1 MAEKG
6 AIGNKTPWGP
16 LGEVI
21 YLRTYSRFDEERKR
35 RESWPE
41 TVDRVVEYSLS
52 LAPSPH
58 KEEATILSE
67 AMLGLKGFP
76 AGRTLW
82 IGGSNH
88 AKEFPIANYNCSFLD
103 FKEAKDAYEAVI
115 LLMSGSGVGFRVT
128 QDNVSELD
136 KNLPLKGFVEV
147 SIEPYKYV
155 GSPGQL
161 EETRV
166 EFSDDRET
174 LRLVVGDSREGWA
187 QAISTFLLACS
198 YNPPYERVKQ
208 IVINT
213 DYVRPLGERLRR
225 FGGYAS
231 GPQVLVDFFRDAQ
244 RVLFR
249 NPQGAWTQTKGLD
262 IMNLIGRTVVAGGTR
277 RCLPAGTLVYT
288 EHGAVPI
295 EDVAPGTKVMTL
307 RGWASVT
314 DHMYQGRQKTV
325 GIETAYGVLFATENH
340 RLAVYTNGGLAW
352 IEAGKLPRG
361 SFVVVFAGS
370 WYPGETEKLF
380 SDNIDK
386 ELESLEVLNEQVLRE
401 FSRRPLGDRLLLLA
415 LISPDFSAKE
425 GGARLPRDIGYSYA
439 VITLPRGLFSTSA
452 AKEFLLTLGIFPDG
466 NQGFGGRLSESGEQ
480 RFYVFGAAK
489 ALLEILASRDVDPR
503 SAVEEVLSS
512 FNFGEQ
518 AFIPVPVLGV
528 FPGPELDTYDL
539 TVADDHMFVANG
551 FLVHNSA
558 QIALGDDP
566 DFAKAKTGEWW
577 STYPWRTSSN
587 NSILFTSRPSVSD
600 LEDLL
605 TYAYEFGEPGFINAE
620 TASRRRDNFRGV
632 NPCLAGDTLVPVPGQ
647 GLVFIAELA
656 DKTVPVVDGNG
667 NIVMAKAEKTG
678 ENQPLL
684 LVRLSDG
691 SEYRVTPWHEFVL
704 VDGSKRQAKDL
715 QPGDELMPPKGV
727 EGAFGPIHDPDRAY
741 VDAWLIADG
750 TWHNQARW
758 AKLYLYPPKHK
769 YKEALEKA
777 SGKQFTGPDAQNR
790 YVMVFTGESHALP
803 KDRVPDYVLRGD
815 RETVLAFIRGYLE
828 ADGYVRKSK
837 TKGWAVQVVSVHKTF
852 LQQLQALLV
861 LLGVHSSIAKLRN
874 GGKHPL
880 PDGNGR
886 YEEYNTRTTYRLVV
900 SNPTKLVTMLGWDTP
915 ARGGYN
921 VQKKVRV
928 VAVEDTGE
936 RADVFCFG
944 VPTTQ
949 SFDLP
954 TCHSGNCS
962 EILLDDSGVCNL
974 VTLNLMAF
982 AKSPSWD
989 GVDWQDLFIT
999 ARTLTRHAIRIAL
1012 LEFPEGFER
1021 WNLVQERDRLI
1032 GVSFT
1037 GYGNFVDYLNL
1048 TPSQQSE
1055 FLKKLR
1061 EVIHKEAREYA
1072 AWLGIREPILKTTV
1086 KPEGTLSL
1094 LPGVSHGV
1102 HPDWAPY
1109 YFRRVRMSKVDAVAQ
1124 ALKALGMTPYPA
1136 PETGAKTLEEA
1147 HTWVYEFPV
1156 KSPAKR
1162 TVYEYTALEQLER
1175 YKLVMQHYTDHNVS
1189 ITVNFERHEIPE
1201 IARWI
1206 YENWNHYVGISFLRK
1221 DTSVYPLQPLEAIT
1235 EEQYKVAKLLMPDLS
1250 RLKETVDAIER
1261 GDYQATD
1268 DLDPSCATGVCPVR

>member
-1 MAEKG
+1 MNGEK
-6 AIGNKTPWGP
+6 KQSVPWGP

-21 YLRTYSRFDEERKR
+21 YLRTYSRFDEEKRR
-35 RESWPE
+35 RESWHE
-41 TVDRVVEYSLS
+41 TVERVVDYSFS
-52 LAPSPH
+52 LAPSPEP
-58 KEEATILSE
+58 EEERGVLTESMLS
-67 AMLGLKGFP
+67 LKGFP

-82 IGGSNH
+82 IGGSKH
-88 AKEFPIANYNCSFLD
+88 SREFPLANYNCSFLD
-103 FKEAKDAYEAVI
+103 FKDETDIYETVI
-115 LLMSGSGVGFRVT
+115 LLMSGAGVGFRVT
-128 QDNVSELD
+128 EDNVSRL
-136 KNLPLKGFVEV
+136 NQSLPLKDFVEV
-147 SIEPYKYV
+147 SVEPYNYV
-155 GSPGQL
+155 GSPGLL
-161 EETRV
+161 EETIL
-166 EFSDDRET
+166 ELSEDRET
-174 LRLVVGDSREGWA
+174 LKIIVGDSREAWA
-187 QAISTFLLACS
+187 KAMSQFVVACS
-198 YNPPYERVKQ
+198 YREPFSRVKQ
-208 IVINT
+208 IVVNT
-213 DYVRPLGERLRR
+213 NYVRPLGERLKR

-231 GPQVLVDFFRDAQ
+231 GPQVLIDFFLDAQ

-249 NPQGAWTQTKGLD
+249 SPKATWTQTKGLD

-277 RCLPAGTLVYT
+277 RCLPEGTLVYT
-288 EHGAVPI
+288 ENGPVPI
-295 EDVAPGTKVMTL
+295 QDVAQGTKVMTL
-307 RGWASVT
+307 RGWSTVT
-314 DHMYQGRQKTV
+314 DHMYQGKQRV
-325 GIETAYGVLFATENH
+325 LLLETELGSIRATENH
-340 RLAVYTNGGLAW
+340 RMAVFVNGGIAW
-352 IEAGKLPRG
+352 IEAGKLRPG
-361 SFVVVFAGS
+361 NKLVVFAGS
-370 WYPGETEKLF
+370 WYPKDTSNLF
-380 SDNIDK
+380 SDDIN
-386 ELESLEVLNEQVLRE
+386 QVLEQIEVVTDDTYRS
-401 FSRRPLGDRLLLLA
+401 FLGRPLGDRLLLLA
-415 LISPDFSAKE
+415 YVIKSASSYKDTLLATSPTNSVPSATVQVN
-425 GGARLPRDIGYSYA
+425 S
-439 VITLPRGLFSTSA
+439 GLFSSEA
-452 AKEFLLTLGIFPDG
+452 RKFLAT
-466 NQGFGGRLSESGEQ
+466 
-480 RFYVFGAAK
+480 
-489 ALLEILASRDVDPR
+489 
-503 SAVEEVLSS
+503 
-512 FNFGEQ
+512 
-518 AFIPVPVLGV
+518 LGV
-528 FPGPELDTYDL
+528 FLESSKRWSGKETLRLFGPSRLVAEAVVSRGVDPEQAVSEAITYHPQDQQYFVPVIITGIYQEAEEVDTYDL
-539 TVADDHMFVANG
+539 TVADDHMFVADG

-558 QIALGDDP
+558 QIALGDDR
-566 DFAKAKTGEWW
+566 DFATAKTGEWW
-577 STYPWRTSSN
+577 SHYPWRTSSN
-587 NSILFTSRPSVSD
+587 NSILFTERPSVSE

-605 TYAYEFGEPGFINAE
+605 FYAYEYGEPGFINAE
-620 TASRRRDNFRGV
+620 TASHRRDNFRGV

-647 GLVFIAELA
+647 GLVFIAELEG
-656 DKTVPVVDGNG
+656 KQVPVIDGNG
-667 NIVMAKAEKTG
+667 QVVYAKAEKTG

-691 SEYRVTPWHEFVL
+691 SEYKVTPWHEFVL

-727 EGAFGPIHDPDRAY
+727 EGAFGSIHDPERAY
-741 VDAWLIADG
+741 VDAWLIANG

-777 SGKQFTGPDAQNR
+777 SGKQFAGPDAQNR
-790 YVMVFTGESHALP
+790 YVMVFTGERHALP
-803 KDRVPDYVLRGD
+803 KDRVPDYVLCGD
-815 RETVLAFIRGYLE
+815 KETVLAFIRGYLE
-828 ADGYVRKSK
+828 ADGHVRKSK
-837 TKGWAVQVVSVHKTF
+837 TKGWSVQVVSVHKFF
-852 LQQLQALLV
+852 LQQLQALLA
-861 LLGVHSSIAKLRN
+861 LLGVHSSIAKLRD
-874 GGKHPL
+874 GGKHPM
-880 PDGNGR
+880 PDGNGG
-886 YEEYNTRTTYRLVV
+886 YKEYNTRTTYRLMV
-900 SNPTKLVTMLGWDTP
+900 SNPTKLVAMLGWDTP

-999 ARTLTRHAIRIAL
+999 ARALTRHAIRIAL

-1086 KPEGTLSL
+1086 KPEGTISL

-1156 KSPAKR
+1156 KSPAKK
-1162 TVYEYTALEQLER
+1162 TSHEYTAIEQLER
-1175 YKLVMQHYTDHNVS
+1175 YKLVMESYVDHNVS

-1201 IARWI
+1201 IARWVHQ
-1206 YENWNHYVGISFLRK
+1206 NWDHYVGISFLRK
-1221 DTSVYPLQPLEAIT
+1221 DASVYPLQPLEAIT

-1250 RLKETVDAIER
+1250 RFKETVDAIER

-1268 DLDPSCATGVCPVR
+1268 DLDLSCATGVCPVR

>member
-1 MAEKG
+1 MAKKG

-58 KEEATILSE
+58 KGEATILSE

-198 YNPPYERVKQ
+198 YNPPYERVKR

-231 GPQVLVDFFRDAQ
+231 GPQVLVDFFLDAQ

-249 NPQGAWTQTKGLD
+249 NPRGAWTQTKGLD

-288 EHGAVPI
+288 ERGAVPI

-361 SFVVVFAGS
+361 SYMVVFAGS
-370 WYPGETEKLF
+370 WYPGEAEKLF

-425 GGARLPRDIGYSYA
+425 GGARRPRHIGDSYA

-452 AKEFLLTLGIFPDG
+452 AKEFLLTLGVFPDG
-466 NQGFGGRLSESGEQ
+466 NRGFGGRLSESGEQ

-489 ALLEILASRDVDPR
+489 ALLEILASRNVDPR

-558 QIALGDDP
+558 QIALGDDL

-577 STYPWRTSSN
+577 STHPWRTSSN

-632 NPCLAGDTLVPVPGQ
+632 NPC
-647 GLVFIAELA
+647 
-656 DKTVPVVDGNG
+656 
-667 NIVMAKAEKTG
+667 
-678 ENQPLL
+678 
-684 LVRLSDG
+684 
-691 SEYRVTPWHEFVL
+691 
-704 VDGSKRQAKDL
+704 
-715 QPGDELMPPKGV
+715 
-727 EGAFGPIHDPDRAY
+727 
-741 VDAWLIADG
+741 
-750 TWHNQARW
+750 
-758 AKLYLYPPKHK
+758 
-769 YKEALEKA
+769 
-777 SGKQFTGPDAQNR
+777 
-790 YVMVFTGESHALP
+790 
-803 KDRVPDYVLRGD
+803 
-815 RETVLAFIRGYLE
+815 
-828 ADGYVRKSK
+828 
-837 TKGWAVQVVSVHKTF
+837 
-852 LQQLQALLV
+852 
-861 LLGVHSSIAKLRN
+861 
-874 GGKHPL
+874 
-880 PDGNGR
+880 
-886 YEEYNTRTTYRLVV
+886 
-900 SNPTKLVTMLGWDTP
+900 
-915 ARGGYN
+915 
-921 VQKKVRV
+921 
-928 VAVEDTGE
+928 
-936 RADVFCFG
+936 
-944 VPTTQ
+944 
-949 SFDLP
+949 
-954 TCHSGNCS
+954 S

-982 AKSPSWD
+982 AKSPSWN
-989 GVDWQDLFIT
+989 GVDWQDLFLT
-999 ARTLTRHAIRIAL
+999 ARALTRHAIRIAL

-1061 EVIHKEAREYA
+1061 EVIHKEAKEYA
-1072 AWLGIREPILKTTV
+1072 TWLGIREPIPKTTV
-1086 KPEGTLSL
+1086 KPEGTISL

-1156 KSPAKR
+1156 KSPAKK
-1162 TVYEYTALEQLER
+1162 TTHEYTALEQLER
-1175 YKLVMQHYTDHNVS
+1175 YKMVMRDYVDHNVS

-1206 YENWNHYVGISFLRK
+1206 YENWDHYVGISFLRK
-1221 DTSVYPLQPLEAIT
+1221 DASVYPLQPLEAIT

>member
-41 TVDRVVEYSLS
+41 TVDRVVKYSLS

-82 IGGSNH
+82 IGGSSH

-128 QDNVSELD
+128 QDNVSELN

-231 GPQVLVDFFRDAQ
+231 GPQVLVDFFLDAQ

-288 EHGAVPI
+288 ERGAVPI

-361 SFVVVFAGS
+361 SYMVVFAGS
-370 WYPGETEKLF
+370 WYPRETEKLF

-386 ELESLEVLNEQVLRE
+386 ELESLEVLNEQELRE

-415 LISPDFSAKE
+415 LISPSFSAKE
-425 GGARLPRDIGYSYA
+425 DGARRPRHIGDSYA

-466 NQGFGGRLSESGEQ
+466 NRGSGGRPSESGEQ

-489 ALLEILASRDVDPR
+489 ALLEILASRNVDPR

-558 QIALGDDP
+558 QIALGDDL

-632 NPCLAGDTLVPVPGQ
+632 NPCLVGDTLVPVPGQ
-647 GLVFIAELA
+647 GLVFIAELEG
-656 DKTVPVVDGNG
+656 KRVPVIDGNG
-667 NIVMAKAEKTG
+667 QVVYAKAEKTG

-691 SEYRVTPWHEFVL
+691 SEYKVTPRHEFVL
-704 VDGSKRQAKDL
+704 ADGSKRQAKDL
-715 QPGDELMPPKGV
+715 KPGDKLMPPKGV
-727 EGAFGPIHDPDRAY
+727 EGAFGSIHDPDRAY
-741 VDAWLIADG
+741 VDA
-750 TWHNQARW
+750 
-758 AKLYLYPPKHK
+758 K
-769 YKEALEKA
+769 
-777 SGKQFTGPDAQNR
+777 
-790 YVMVFTGESHALP
+790 ALP

-815 RETVLAFIRGYLE
+815 RDTVLAFIRGYLE

-837 TKGWAVQVVSVHKTF
+837 TRGWVVQVVSVHKTF

-874 GGKHPL
+874 GGKH
-880 PDGNGR
+880 
-886 YEEYNTRTTYRLVV
+886 RLTI
-900 SNPTKLVTMLGWDTP
+900 SNPTKLVAVLGWDTP
-915 ARGGYN
+915 ARSGYD

-989 GVDWQDLFIT
+989 GVDWQDLFLT
-999 ARTLTRHAIRIAL
+999 ARALTRHAIRIAL

-1055 FLKKLR
+1055 FLKRLR
-1061 EVIHKEAREYA
+1061 EVVHKEAKEYA

-1086 KPEGTLSL
+1086 KPEGTISL

-1124 ALKALGMTPYPA
+1124 ALRALGMTPYPA

-1147 HTWVYEFPV
+1147 HTWVYEFPI

-1201 IARWI
+1201 IAQWI
-1206 YENWNHYVGISFLRK
+1206 YENWDHYVGISFLRK
-1221 DTSVYPLQPLEAIT
+1221 DASVYPLQPLEAIT

-1250 RLKETVDAIER
+1250 RLKETVDSIER

-1268 DLDPSCATGVCPVR
+1268 DPDPSCATGVCPVR

>member
-147 SIEPYKYV
+147 SIEPYKYI

-231 GPQVLVDFFRDAQ
+231 GPQVLVDFFLDAQ

-288 EHGAVPI
+288 ERGAVPI

-307 RGWASVT
+307 RGWAPVT

-361 SFVVVFAGS
+361 SYMVVFAGS

-415 LISPDFSAKE
+415 LISPSFSAKE
-425 GGARLPRDIGYSYA
+425 GGARHPRHIGYSYA

-489 ALLEILASRDVDPR
+489 ALLEILASGNVDPR

-518 AFIPVPVLGV
+518 AFIPVPILGV

-558 QIALGDDP
+558 QIALGDDL

-620 TASRRRDNFRGV
+620 TASHRRDNFRGV

-667 NIVMAKAEKTG
+667 NVVMAKAEKTG

-691 SEYRVTPWHEFVL
+691 SEYKVTPWHEFVL

-715 QPGDELMPPKGV
+715 QPGDELMPPKSV

-741 VDAWLIADG
+741 VDA
-750 TWHNQARW
+750 
-758 AKLYLYPPKHK
+758 K
-769 YKEALEKA
+769 
-777 SGKQFTGPDAQNR
+777 
-790 YVMVFTGESHALP
+790 ALP

-815 RETVLAFIRGYLE
+815 RDTVLAFIRGYLE

-837 TKGWAVQVVSVHKTF
+837 TKGWVVQVVSVHKTF
-852 LQQLQALLV
+852 LQQLQALLA
-861 LLGVHSSIAKLRN
+861 LLGVHSSIAKLRD
-874 GGKHPL
+874 GGKH
-880 PDGNGR
+880 
-886 YEEYNTRTTYRLVV
+886 RLTI
-900 SNPTKLVTMLGWDTP
+900 SNPTKLVAVLGWDTP

-999 ARTLTRHAIRIAL
+999 ARALTRHAIRIAL

-1061 EVIHKEAREYA
+1061 EVVHKEAREYA

-1086 KPEGTLSL
+1086 KPEGTISL
-1094 LPGVSHGV
+1094 LPGVSPGV

-1124 ALKALGMTPYPA
+1124 ALRALGMTPYPA

-1201 IARWI
+1201 IAQWI
-1206 YENWNHYVGISFLRK
+1206 YENWDHYVGISFLRK
-1221 DTSVYPLQPLEAIT
+1221 DASVYPLQPLEAIT